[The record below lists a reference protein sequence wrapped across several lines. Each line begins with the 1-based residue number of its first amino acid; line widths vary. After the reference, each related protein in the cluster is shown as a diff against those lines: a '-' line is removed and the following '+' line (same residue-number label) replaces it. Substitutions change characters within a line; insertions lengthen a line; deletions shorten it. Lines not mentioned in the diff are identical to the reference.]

1 MSLTKTTTSKGN
13 YQTSRIWNGKWAI
26 WKLNHTKAGLSEKD
40 YRENQRSA
48 RRLEREPWLQ
58 LYILLHCAKLL
69 HFILA
74 SATLLH
80 FVLASATLLHCATLL
95 HFILAC
101 ATLLHCATL
110 CYMATLIQ
118 WKKTKR
124 KINGVQGA
132 VIAIG
137 PSLIPSVRLSQAS
150 RCYLGPR
157 TIIGSRAK
165 TTGPTHPQMP
175 TQL

>member
-13 YQTSRIWNGKWAI
+13 YRTSRIWNGKWAI

-48 RRLEREPWLQ
+48 RRLEREPWL

-118 WKKTKR
+118 WK
-124 KINGVQGA
+124 
-132 VIAIG
+132 
-137 PSLIPSVRLSQAS
+137 RLSGKSTECKEPWLLSDLPSSPQYG
-150 RCYLGPR
+150 YLRPRGAISGPAR
-157 TIIGSRAK
+157 
-165 TTGPTHPQMP
+165 
-175 TQL
+175 